1 MKCNESKIWN
11 SILFPHTFRTRSC
24 HSELMLRHVSP
35 EIHLHAFPY
44 QKIESL
50 YMGSTVWHKLICL
63 HCFLWPRTGIVQ
75 MFLPKLQKLWKKHVW
90 LKKKKKLKRSK
101 IYYWSSVLLLKCIK
115 VQPTQSGKLFAFSR
129 RQMYVEKY
137 CKLPSR
143 NYFGKK
149 KFGNY

>member
-1 MKCNESKIWN
+1 
-11 SILFPHTFRTRSC
+11 
-24 HSELMLRHVSP
+24 MLRHASP
-35 EIHLHAFPY
+35 EIYLHAFPY

-63 HCFLWPRTGIVQ
+63 HCFLWLRTGILQ
-75 MFLPKLQKLWKKHVW
+75 MFLPKVQKLWKKHVW
-90 LKKKKKLKRSK
+90 LKKIIIKKIKGVLL
-101 IYYWSSVLLLKCIK
+101 LLLKCIK

-149 KFGNY
+149 KMEIIRYLGNYLMIS